1 MVEKLVDNAETNANE
16 KIAAELKKIVD
27 NAEADKDAK
36 KKIKA

>member
-1 MVEKLVDNAETNANE
+1 MVEKLVDNAETNAIE
-16 KIAAELKKIVD
+16 KIAAELKKIVG